1 MKASAYQKVNYNVY
15 YTQLNATHVTVEVC
29 MWLKCELYLYQEH
42 LKVMVNQFHVWYAE
56 LNLLRVFN
64 LFLLMI

>member
-15 YTQLNATHVTVEVC
+15 YTQLNTTHVTVEVC

-56 LNLLRVFN
+56 LHLHFN